1 MIKIL
6 PYQPEFEEGIK
17 ALCRIPVSGNISLA
31 LEREPNY
38 YTGACVQ
45 CEKPDV
51 YVGYD
56 ESTKSILAV
65 MNIGVRRLWYEGR
78 IANVRYMSDL
88 RIHPDKQDGRL
99 FYLLIKHF
107 QQVTAKDKLP
117 AQTVVFTENHK
128 MINLIDKA
136 AQRKPIAKIP
146 YYHYVGSLVTYMLN
160 FKTNERKPGEIKVRR
175 AQTSDREIM
184 QVFFDEE
191 SSKTNYYPY
200 YDFAALGES
209 YYQGIKMEDFFLAF
223 DADILI
229 GICGVWDQK
238 PFKQTRIVGYSRKY
252 QLIKPIYN
260 LLSIFFGGQKLPAS
274 GTVLQYLNLHCILT
288 QSNNADIFKELL
300 ANIQREFED
309 KGYDYLMCSMS
320 EKDPLMP
327 VLETIKRIRK
337 IKGNYYCVND
347 GRAISENLYNSPF
360 YLEAARI

>member
-78 IANVRYMSDL
+78 ITNVRYMSDL
-88 RIHPDKQDGRL
+88 RIHPDKQDGPL
-99 FYLLIKHF
+99 FYLLIRHF
-107 QQVTAKDKLP
+107 QRVTAKDELP

-128 MINLIDKA
+128 MIRLIEKA
-136 AQRKPIAKIP
+136 SQRKPLAKIP
-146 YYHYVGSLVTYMLN
+146 YYHYMGTLITYMLN
-160 FKTNERKPGEIKVRR
+160 FKTNERKPGGIIVRR
-175 AQTSDREIM
+175 AKTSDREIM
-184 QVFFDEE
+184 QAFFDEE

-200 YDFAALGES
+200 YDFAAFSEP
-209 YYQGIKMEDFFLAF
+209 YYKGIKTEDFFLAF
-223 DADILI
+223 NANILV

-238 PFKQTRIVGYSRKY
+238 LFKQTRIVGYSWKY

-260 LLSIFFGGQKLPAS
+260 LSSIFFGEQKLPAS

-288 QSNNADIFKELL
+288 LSNSADVFKELL
-300 ANIQREFED
+300 ANIQIEFED
-309 KGYDYLMCSMS
+309 KGYDYLMCSLSDNNPM
-320 EKDPLMP
+320 MP
-327 VLETIKRIRK
+327 VLEKIKQTK
-337 IKGNYYCVND
+337 NIKGNYYCVND
-347 GRAISENLYNSPF
+347 GNTISINLSNKPF
-360 YLEAARI
+360 YLETARI